1 MGDNLFMQELISAI
15 KNLISNIEQAT
26 ITLKPDPKLMM
37 EWGDLAEIAI
47 NAIEHEENDEIEQL
61 LDYTKKLLDARQN
74 YMQKLNLQRDLSLK
88 RAKYY

>member
-1 MGDNLFMQELISAI
+1 MQELISAI

-47 NAIEHEENDEIEQL
+47 NAIEHEENDEIDQL
-61 LDYTKKLLDARQN
+61 LDYTQKLLDTRQN
-74 YMQKLNLQRDLSLK
+74 YMQKFNLQRDLPSK
-88 RAKYY
+88 RAKCY